1 MALQAVGEK
10 AVRHGIGGEFA
21 HLNAML
27 VASRA
32 GGVIGLGYRMRHDGW
47 SSIIGASRRAE
58 FERFGFGLRVGSD
71 DERMRVVTGNASMVI
86 ELGVAW
92 RELRLPAG
100 RRPRFGSTHSSVRSG
115 RDGSRRNRP
124 KRNLTIVAR
133 DLFAQLRQRLVH
145 GDSFTDAPHRT
156 HDRQADHGHQ
166 RDGDASPV
174 DMSRFG
180 IHGWPSPFRRRIRT
194 AHFL

>member
-21 HLNAML
+21 HVNAML
-27 VASRA
+27 VAGCAS
-32 GGVIGLGYRMRHDGW
+32 GVIGLSYRMRHDRR
-47 SSIIGASRRAE
+47 SSVIGASRRAE

-86 ELGVAW
+86 ELGVAR

-100 RRPRFGSTHSSVRSG
+100 RRPHVGSTHPSVRRG
-115 RDGSRRNRP
+115 RHGSRRDRTE
-124 KRNLTIVAR
+124 RNLLIVAR

-145 GDSFTDAPHRT
+145 GDSFTDAPNRT
-156 HDRQADHGHQ
+156 HDRQADYGHQ

-180 IHGWPSPFRRRIRT
+180 IHGWPSPLRRRIRT

>member
-27 VASRA
+27 VAGCA
-32 GGVIGLGYRMRHDGW
+32 GGVVGLGYRMRHDGR
-47 SSIIGASRRAE
+47 SSVIGPSRRAK
-58 FERFGFGLRVGSD
+58 FERFCFGLLVGLNN
-71 DERMRVVTGNASMVI
+71 ERMRVVTGDASMVI
-86 ELGVAW
+86 ELGVA
-92 RELRLPAG
+92 RGELGTPAG
-100 RRPRFGSTHSSVRSG
+100 GRPRVGSTHSGVRRG
-115 RDGSRRNRP
+115 RHGSRRDRAE
-124 KRNLTIVAR
+124 RNLVIVAR
-133 DLFAQLRQRLVH
+133 NLFAQFRQCFVH
-145 GDSFTDAPHRT
+145 RDPFTDASNRT
-156 HDRQADHGHQ
+156 HDRQADHGRQ